1 MLYLE
6 TSAEYDLKM
15 YQEEMGLVRQALEL
29 KRNEQILAMLEQ
41 QGRIQAKQQQQQA
54 LGMSE
59 FNQLVSGL
67 KIGAEIN
74 DYSKKLAEEEI

>member
-29 KRNEQILAMLEQ
+29 KRNEQNQILAMLEQ
-41 QGRIQAKQQQQQA
+41 QGLIQAKQQQQ
-54 LGMSE
+54 L
-59 FNQLVSGL
+59 NQQNETLLHLLQNSLYGL
-67 KIGAEIN
+67 NTA
-74 DYSKKLAEEEI
+74 

>member
-29 KRNEQILAMLEQ
+29 KRNEQNQILAMLEQ
-41 QGRIQAKQQQQQA
+41 QGRIQAKQQQQ
-54 LGMSE
+54 L
-59 FNQLVSGL
+59 NQQNETLLHLPQNSLYGL
-67 KIGAEIN
+67 NTA
-74 DYSKKLAEEEI
+74 

>member
-15 YQEEMGLVRQALEL
+15 YQEEMDLVRQALEL

-41 QGRIQAKQQQQQA
+41 QGRIQAKQQQQ
-54 LGMSE
+54 L
-59 FNQLVSGL
+59 NQQNETLLHLLQNSLYGL
-67 KIGAEIN
+67 NTA
-74 DYSKKLAEEEI
+74 